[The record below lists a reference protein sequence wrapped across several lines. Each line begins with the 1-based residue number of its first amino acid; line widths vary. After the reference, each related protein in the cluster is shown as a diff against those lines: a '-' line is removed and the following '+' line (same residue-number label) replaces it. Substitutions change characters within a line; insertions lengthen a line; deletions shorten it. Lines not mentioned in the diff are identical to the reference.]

1 MGNENSIIPTTGE
14 YFTTAYNT
22 GARDNTYL
30 VKIENDALTI
40 NNLQDFEP
48 KLHNKGIS
56 PGNMQAIMKVLRE
69 ITNADEKYGSKQ
81 MNSLY
86 VNTKHGVP
94 QLEIIQTNTPVV
106 PGKYYSLNI
115 QLI

>member
-56 PGNMQAIMKVLRE
+56 PGNMQAIMQVLKE

-86 VNTKHGVP
+86 ISTKYGVP
-94 QLEIIQTNTPVV
+94 QLEIIQTNAPVV